1 MGKPAKFDMGA
12 FAQRLAPAEPAAPA
26 AVRDIET
33 ITGEILELKQDA
45 GEAIIGIG
53 KRLIEAKEM
62 LPHGEW
68 TPWLEERVE
77 FSERSARNFMKLAR
91 EWTNR
96 QTLAVLGASK
106 ALALLALPPEERDA
120 FIEEGHVVDGEEK
133 RVEDMSARELKKALQ
148 ERDEARRAAEA
159 AQADAQA
166 AEKSRAKMEADMKVL
181 KEIHRSAQEGE
192 AQARD
197 ALAKAQAKL
206 KELRERPMDVA
217 VETVVDEDAVKK
229 ARADA
234 IAEMQAKVARAE
246 GLRKDAEKKRK
257 EAETALKSAQEQAN
271 AAPAAMARAEKAEA
285 ELAEA
290 RRQLEKAAKVEAAAE
305 INQDGDLAMFSF
317 LFSQGQ
323 ETFNKMHGL
332 KMKIVKR
339 NKDLEPKLNA
349 AMSALV
355 DAVRRCAE

>member
-12 FAQRLAPAEPAAPA
+12 FAQRLAPAGE
-26 AVRDIET
+26 RSLDDIANN
-33 ITGEILELKQDA
+33 ILRNKQVG
-45 GEAIIGIG
+45 GEALLAIG
-53 KRLIEAKEM
+53 RDLIEVKGRLA
-62 LPHGEW
+62 HGEW
-68 TPWLEERVE
+68 LDWLTEKVSYSPRT
-77 FSERSARNFMKLAR
+77 AQKIMKLAR
-91 EWTNR
+91 DWTNTS
-96 QTLAVLGASK
+96 TLAYLSASK
-106 ALALLALPPEERDA
+106 AFDLLALPESERDA
-120 FIEEGHVVDGEEK
+120 FIRETHVVDGEEK
-133 RVEDMSARELKKALQ
+133 TVIDMTSRELEKAIR

-159 AQADAQA
+159 AQTDART
-166 AEKSRAKMEADMKVL
+166 AEESRAKMEADMKAL
-181 KEIHRSAQEGE
+181 EEIHRSAQEGE

-197 ALAKAQAKL
+197 ALAKAQAEL

-217 VETVVDEDAVKK
+217 VETVVDEEAVKK

-257 EAETALKSAQEQAN
+257 EAEMALKNAQGQAN
-271 AAPAAMARAEKAEA
+271 ANAAAAVRAEKAEA
-285 ELAEA
+285 ELALA
-290 RRQLEKAAKVEAAAE
+290 RRQLEKAAKAEAAAE
-305 INQDGDLAMFSF
+305 INQDGDLAMFGL

-332 KMKIVKR
+332 KMKLVKR

-355 DAVRRCAE
+355 ENARRLVE